1 MEMESTDELYREIVE
16 QAPDGFIVAG
26 TDGKIL
32 LWNHGAE
39 VIFGYSS
46 EEVLGHTLDIIIPI
60 ELRNAHWDGF
70 NRAISD
76 GRTKSSGQ
84 AMITKSFDKAGNQ
97 IYVEL
102 SFGALKSSTGSVTGA
117 LAIVRDAT
125 ERYTKQ
131 KMQRAKLNGLRKQ

>member
-1 MEMESTDELYREIVE
+1 MESTDELYREIVE

-46 EEVLGHTLDIIIPI
+46 D
-60 ELRNAHWDGF
+60 
-70 NRAISD
+70 
-76 GRTKSSGQ
+76 Q

-102 SFGALKSSTGSVTGA
+102 SFGVLKSSTGSVTGA

-131 KMQRAKLNGLRKQ
+131 KLQRAELNRLRKQ